1 MRSWEDHTAR
11 LSSYVAATSSM
22 TSQADHFSFSSPSTV
37 STHADRQLQALTCNI
52 RTFHWIREEGLW
64 MRLSLFSNSVCLHV
78 EPPPPPHAWDIQGQ
92 RVRYKHSD
100 LDRAE
105 ESNALQRFL
114 ATHTFMSK
122 RGCVSVYSLFNI
134 KENHAGKCKRG
145 KVCQYEVMNSNLDAH
160 HSDSR
165 EESLPRGAWW
175 YVTLHALQCCRFRPC
190 VKWLILYIDK
200 PFYLIDSSLNCTDAD
215 SVFFFF
221 FCNAET
227 GRGLVTTPSL
237 ANSLGWGMLQK

>member
-1 MRSWEDHTAR
+1 MAPLVMRSWEDHTAR

-52 RTFHWIREEGLW
+52 RTFHWREEGLW

-122 RGCVSVYSLFNI
+122 RGCVASIHYLTSKRTML
-134 KENHAGKCKRG
+134 ENANEGKCVSMK
-145 KVCQYEVMNSNLDAH
+145 
-160 HSDSR
+160 
-165 EESLPRGAWW
+165 
-175 YVTLHALQCCRFRPC
+175 
-190 VKWLILYIDK
+190 
-200 PFYLIDSSLNCTDAD
+200 
-215 SVFFFF
+215 
-221 FCNAET
+221 
-227 GRGLVTTPSL
+227 
-237 ANSLGWGMLQK
+237 